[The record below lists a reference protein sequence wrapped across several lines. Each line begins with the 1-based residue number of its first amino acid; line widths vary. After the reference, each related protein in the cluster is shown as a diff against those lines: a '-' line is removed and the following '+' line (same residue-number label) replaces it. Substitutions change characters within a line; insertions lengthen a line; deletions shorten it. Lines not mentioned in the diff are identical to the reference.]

1 MGIRYLPP
9 SPAMPY
15 LVQCAVKHLMQC
27 DKVMLSINPVTT
39 VVDTGVSENYSSV
52 CDGLV
57 HSLTSLL
64 QSKATEPSL
73 KIQVQETT

>member
-9 SPAMPY
+9 SPLPH

-27 DKVMLSINPVTT
+27 DKVMFSINP

-64 QSKATEPSL
+64 QSISTGPSL